1 MMRCPECGGRMVRSQ
16 TSTDIAVGRRKV
28 RLEGVWEHCEACG
41 EILFAPGEMDEAMR
55 RASAIIRQRDGMLA
69 PGEIAELR
77 RSFGLSQADFE
88 RLLDVGAKTVVR
100 WERGTVVPNGA
111 TNTLLR
117 LLRDVPEAA
126 AYLRQQAVQPVTPS
140 HTLTYRYESGPQLV
154 QPPLVARATQRA
166 KGSSSMFRVVREGVA

>member
-1 MMRCPECGGRMVRSQ
+1 MMRCPECGGRIERSP
-16 TSTDIAVGRRKV
+16 TSTDIAIGRRRV
-28 RLEGVWEHCEACG
+28 SLEGTWDHCVECG
-41 EILFAPGEMDEAMR
+41 EVLFAPGEMDEAMR

-69 PGEIAELR
+69 PHEIVAIR
-77 RSFGLSQADFE
+77 QSFGLTQADFE

-126 AYLRQQAVQPVTPS
+126 AYLTQQPPRPVAPS
-140 HTLTYRYESGPQLV
+140 HTVTYRYESGPQLV
-154 QPPLVARATQRA
+154 QVPLVARPTR
-166 KGSSSMFRVVREGVA
+166 KGRRRSSMFRVVREGVA